1 MPKVVIVQV
10 IYNTKRFIEP
20 VFNAIFSQTHKNF
33 EVVAIISGN
42 DDGGKEFLAEKFPQV
57 TIIDPGYNIGFAK
70 GHNLVF
76 EKYCALSRPSDGHPL
91 PSVHR
96 GEGNNEE
103 STADFFQLV
112 NPDMIMEPDYIE
124 QMLKV
129 FQDEKV
135 GAASGKLYQISN
147 IQYPISNG
155 DKTKIIDTTGVTI
168 SKSGRARDRGQHEI
182 DMGQY
187 DKDTNIQ
194 AVSAAGAMYRAS
206 ALDCVKVRR
215 IVRQPAEEN
224 RNTIGGS
231 DFEFFDEDFHS
242 YWEDV
247 DLAWR
252 MSNAG
257 WQCRFTPQA
266 IGYHGRG
273 AGSSKNGYKDLFG
286 FIKHH
291 KALSP
296 RIRQLNYQN
305 HIFMYIKNSKW
316 FYPQFF
322 VREFFM
328 FFYVLFFEISTFK
341 ILPQM
346 FNLLPMMWQKRKLI
360 HHSVHSRP

>member
-33 EVVAIISGN
+33 EVVAVISGN
-42 DDGGKEFLAEKFPQV
+42 DDGGKEFLAEKFPEV

-76 EKYCALSRPSDGHPL
+76 QKYS
-91 PSVHR
+91 
-96 GEGNNEE
+96 
-103 STADFFQLV
+103 ADFFQLV

-135 GAASGKLYQISN
+135 GAVTGKLYQA
-147 IQYPISNG
+147 PG
-155 DKTKIIDTTGVTI
+155 DLIVQGSPNLKSYILNHKLIDTTGVVI

-187 DKDTNIQ
+187 DKDTSVQ

-206 ALDCVKVRR
+206 SLKAISYKLEAR
-215 IVRQPAEEN
+215 
-224 RNTIGGS
+224 T
-231 DFEFFDEDFHS
+231 EFFDEDFHS

-257 WQCRFTPQA
+257 WQCKFAPLA

-273 AGSSKNGYKDLFG
+273 AGSSKNGYKDLLG

-291 KALSP
+291 KAISP

-322 VREFFM
+322 AREFFM

-346 FNLLPMMWQKRKLI
+346 FKLLPKMWKKRKI
-360 HHSVHSRP
+360 IWS

>member
-1 MPKVVIVQV
+1 MNKVIIVQV

-33 EVVAIISGN
+33 EVVAVISGN
-42 DDGGKEFLAEKFPQV
+42 DDGGKELLAEKFPLV
-57 TIIDPGYNIGFAK
+57 KIIDHGYNIGFAK
-70 GHNLVF
+70 GHNMVF
-76 EKYCALSRPSDGHPL
+76 SAKGGSAFGGD
-91 PSVHR
+91 
-96 GEGNNEE
+96 
-103 STADFFQLV
+103 ADYYQLV

-124 QMLKV
+124 EMLKV

-135 GAASGKLYQISN
+135 GAATGKLYKIPNDKFQIPNDEQKS
-147 IQYPISNG
+147 IL
-155 DKTKIIDTTGVTI
+155 KVLDTTGVTI
-168 SKSGRARDRGQHEI
+168 SKSGRARDRGQYEV
-182 DMGQY
+182 DKGQY
-187 DKDTNIQ
+187 DRDASIQ

-206 ALDCVKVRR
+206 ALQAVKMSKLDLSPSDKRGGALPTPGERNNVTRS
-215 IVRQPAEEN
+215 EFYDEN
-224 RNTIGGS
+224 
-231 DFEFFDEDFHS
+231 FHS

-257 WQCRFTPQA
+257 WQCKFAPLA

-291 KALSP
+291 KTLSP

-305 HIFMYIKNSKW
+305 HIFMYLKNSKLL
-316 FYPQFF
+316 YPQFF

-328 FFYVLFFEISTFK
+328 FFYILFFEISTFK
-341 ILPQM
+341 ILPRM
-346 FNLLPMMWQKRKLI
+346 LKFLPKMWRKRKLI
-360 HHSVHSRP
+360 NHLPFSRP

>member
-76 EKYCALSRPSDGHPL
+76 SAKGGSL
-91 PSVHR
+91 PAEQA
-96 GEGNNEE
+96 GAFGGQ
-103 STADFFQLV
+103 ADFFQLV

-135 GAASGKLYQISN
+135 GAVSGKLYQA
-147 IQYPISNG
+147 PG
-155 DKTKIIDTTGVTI
+155 DLIEQGSPNLKSYILNHKFIDTTGVTI
-168 SKSGRARDRGQHEI
+168 SKSGRARDRGQHEE
-182 DMGQY
+182 DKGQY
-187 DKDTNIQ
+187 DKDTSIQ
-194 AVSAAGAMYRAS
+194 AVSAAGAMYRAT
-206 ALDCVKVRR
+206 ALKA
-215 IVRQPAEEN
+215 ISYKLEAK
-224 RNTIGGS
+224 T
-231 DFEFFDEDFHS
+231 EFFDEDFHS

-252 MSNAG
+252 MSNTG
-257 WQCRFTPQA
+257 WQCRFAPQA
-266 IGYHGRG
+266 TGYHGRG
-273 AGSSKNGYKDLFG
+273 AGSSKNGYKDLLG

-291 KALSP
+291 KALSQ

-346 FNLLPMMWQKRKLI
+346 FKLLPKMWKKRKI
-360 HHSVHSRP
+360 IWS